1 MCGFKLVYQPPP
13 ATVLGGQQVVLGFAL
28 FKVDRVD
35 VAAGPFKWAVPW
47 NQVLNFAFNPLG
59 VPDRSALLPALRTE
73 GAIQVEFLR
82 VVCADHEMRTAI
94 DAEVLELKVG
104 HARCIQNLQHEQS
117 AETDKPM

>member
-28 FKVDRVD
+28 FKVDRVN

-47 NQVLNFAFNPLG
+47 NQVLNFAINPLG

-104 HARCIQNLQHEQS
+104 HACCIQNLQHEQS
-117 AETDKPM
+117 AEAFQP